1 MASLRGS
8 LAHRAIEVWFT
19 TGERPSLV
27 DLARTLDVETGEQ
40 TARRLA
46 GDVDAML
53 DLLDASPLAATL
65 RDPGTR
71 AYFELPFSWDWDGVP
86 VHGTIDLAYEVG
98 GAWRLLD
105 FKTDDVRG
113 EVLADAA
120 SAYLPQ
126 LALYA
131 SALERATGRPP
142 EAGLLFL
149 RTGDVYRPTRR
160 ELDEALAAT
169 RARVDGGQLLE
180 TPPAPG
186 FDDTPTRSLDP

>member
-1 MASLRGS
+1 
-8 LAHRAIEVWFT
+8 
-19 TGERPSLV
+19 
-27 DLARTLDVETGEQ
+27 
-40 TARRLA
+40 
-46 GDVDAML
+46 ML

-86 VHGTIDLAYEVG
+86 VHGTIDLAYEFG

-113 EVLADAA
+113 EVLAGRRGPVYT
-120 SAYLPQ
+120 SRSWP
-126 LALYA
+126 
-131 SALERATGRPP
+131 STPPALERATGRPP

-180 TPPAPG
+180 TPPASG